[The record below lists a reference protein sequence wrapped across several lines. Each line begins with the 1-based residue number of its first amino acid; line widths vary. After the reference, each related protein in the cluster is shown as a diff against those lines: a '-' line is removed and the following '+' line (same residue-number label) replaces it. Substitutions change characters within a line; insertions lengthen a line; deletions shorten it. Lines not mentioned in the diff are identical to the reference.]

1 MACVLRYFPT
11 QATNFVF
18 KDAIKTTIMT
28 REGSLGSKAV
38 VNIVSGGVAG
48 TLCLLPAYSLD
59 YARTRLAAD
68 TRGRGGERQFS
79 GIIDVY
85 TKTLKCDGLRGLYRG
100 FTIAAVGIFIYRG
113 LYFGLYDTLKP
124 LVIGDHSIIMA
135 FLLGWGVTATAG
147 LVVYPIGTIK
157 NRQGWIVCNRVK

>member
-1 MACVLRYFPT
+1 MAGVLRYFPT
-11 QATNFVF
+11 QATNFAF
-18 KDAIKTTIMT
+18 KDAIKTAIMT

-38 VNIVSGGVAG
+38 VNIVSGGLAG
-48 TLCLLPAYSLD
+48 TLCLFPAYSLD

-135 FLLGWGVTATAG
+135 FLLGWGVSVTAC
-147 LVVYPIGTIK
+147 LVVYPIDTIK
-157 NRQGWIVCNRVK
+157 NRQGWIV

>member
-1 MACVLRYFPT
+1 MACVLRYFPK

-18 KDAIKTTIMT
+18 KDIIKAAIMT

-68 TRGRGGERQFS
+68 TRGRGGERLSQGEGRIGS
-79 GIIDVY
+79 LDQSEAGTSCKLWKMDHDIN
-85 TKTLKCDGLRGLYRG
+85 TL
-100 FTIAAVGIFIYRG
+100 
-113 LYFGLYDTLKP
+113 
-124 LVIGDHSIIMA
+124 
-135 FLLGWGVTATAG
+135 
-147 LVVYPIGTIK
+147 
-157 NRQGWIVCNRVK
+157 VKHT